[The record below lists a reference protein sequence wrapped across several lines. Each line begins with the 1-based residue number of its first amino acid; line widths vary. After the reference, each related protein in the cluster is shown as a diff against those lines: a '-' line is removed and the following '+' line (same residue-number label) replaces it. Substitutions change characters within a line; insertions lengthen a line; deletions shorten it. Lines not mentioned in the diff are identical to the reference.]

1 MKITDVILAHLPS
14 KKSSPIIDR
23 GRKIDD
29 PLMGRTKN
37 HPEAFKLAYVVVQM
51 PRLVCQLLLHF
62 DDLLIVHLVPR
73 LALVTPEHPAQVR
86 ATIGKLPMRQR
97 NVSDDQP
104 K

>member
-1 MKITDVILAHLPS
+1 MKITHIILTHLPS
-14 KKSSPIIDR
+14 EKSSPIIDQ

-37 HPEAFKLAYVVVQM
+37 HPETLKFTDVLVQM

-62 DDLLIVHLVPR
+62 NDLLIVHLVPG
-73 LALVTPEHPAQVR
+73 LALVTPEHPTQMR